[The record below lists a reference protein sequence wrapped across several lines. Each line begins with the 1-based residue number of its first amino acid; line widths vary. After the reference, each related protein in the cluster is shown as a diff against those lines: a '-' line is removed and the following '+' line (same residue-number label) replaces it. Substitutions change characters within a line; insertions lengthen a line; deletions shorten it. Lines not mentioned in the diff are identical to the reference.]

1 MSKPSP
7 FPAAFQW
14 GLLMSIPSMTIIF
27 TEPIMKLMLTTII
40 LPMAVSFLSRSGTFF
55 VNTQIILTASIATFF
70 FSYVLQGLVP
80 KFRESLKDPRKN
92 RVNTGMAYAGVILM
106 FMMFIVGTTFAGVDM
121 YETGSRAM
129 NAAAGAN
136 YQTLI

>member
-55 VNTQIILTASIATFF
+55 VNTQIILTASVATFF

-80 KFRESLKDPRKN
+80 NFKESLRDPRKN
-92 RVNTGMAYAGVILM
+92 RVNTGMAYAGVVIM
-106 FMMFIVGTTFAGVDM
+106 FMMFIVGTTLAGVDM